1 MLYIMRHGRTD
12 WNDLHKLQGKT
23 DIPLNEEGRLMA
35 ENARETYKDIHF
47 DVCYCSPLIRAQ
59 ETAKLL
65 LENRA
70 KEGKAVPII
79 TDNRLAEMCFGKY
92 EGTRNVFEKP
102 DCPIYKFFKDPE
114 NYVAQDGAES
124 FEELFARTGQF
135 LKEVIVPD
143 LKNGKDVLIVG
154 HGAMNNSIISQVRN
168 IPRKDFWTIAIPN
181 CELIVLPPN
190 DMLSRF

>member
-1 MLYIMRHGRTD
+1 MLYIIRHGKTD
-12 WNDLHKLQGKT
+12 WNAMFKLQGRT
-23 DIPLNEEGRLMA
+23 DIPLNEEGRKMA
-35 ENARETYKDIHF
+35 KDAGERYKKLNF
-47 DVCYCSPLIRAQ
+47 DVCYCSPLTRAQ

-92 EGTRNVFEKP
+92 EGTVNVFEKP

-114 NYVAQDGAES
+114 HYVAQDGAES

-135 LKEVIVPD
+135 LEEVVKPD
-143 LKNGKDVLIVG
+143 LQKGKDVLIVG

-168 IPRKDFWTIAIPN
+168 IPLKDFWTIAIPN
-181 CELIVLPPN
+181 CELILAKASAS
-190 DMLSRF
+190 L